1 MQRIIT
7 YTISSKD
14 AGYTILAFLRKN
26 GFSKHILTTM
36 KRAERAIL
44 LNGQP
49 AFGRTILKDRDVLR
63 ILVPE
68 EACAAG
74 EGSEPSII
82 PVPLPLDILYEDE
95 DILVLNKPADMPV
108 HPSAGNYENTLANGV
123 AWYYKQKG
131 ENFVYRCINRLDR
144 NTTGVLVLAKNPL
157 SGALLSTQMKQRQIR
172 RTYLALTDGIP
183 PEKGTI
189 SAPIARMDDSVITR
203 EVNFE
208 HGETAVTHYE
218 RLATSNGY
226 ALVEL
231 HLDTGRTHQIR
242 VHMKYIGC
250 PLPGDFLYHPVFDRI
265 GRQALHSFQLEFAHP
280 ITGKPMCFLA
290 PVPKDFRKA
299 FAGPEETSAK

>member
-7 YTISSKD
+7 YTISPEDS
-14 AGYTILAFLRKN
+14 GISILSFLRNN

-36 KRAERAIL
+36 KRADHAIL

-49 AFGRTILKDRDVLR
+49 SFAKTALKEQDVLR

-68 EACAAG
+68 EA
-74 EGSEPSII
+74 GSEESILPVKI
-82 PVPLPLDILYEDE
+82 PLNIRYEDE

-123 AWYYKQKG
+123 AWYYRQQG
-131 ENFVYRCINRLDR
+131 ETFVYRCINRLDR
-144 NTTGVLVLAKNPL
+144 DTTGVLVLAKNPL
-157 SGALLSTQMKQRQIR
+157 SGALLSTQMKQRRIR

-183 PEKGTI
+183 PEKGTVR
-189 SAPIARMDDSVITR
+189 APIARVNDSVITR

-208 HGETAVTHYE
+208 RGEPAVTHYE
-218 RLATSNGY
+218 RLAVSNGY

-231 HLDTGRTHQIR
+231 HLETGRTHQIR
-242 VHMKYIGC
+242 VHMNYIGC

-265 GRQALHSFQLEFAHP
+265 GRQALHSFQLEFEHP
-280 ITGKPMCFLA
+280 ITKEPLRFLA
-290 PVPKDFRKA
+290 PVPEDFRKA
-299 FAGPEETSAK
+299 FTGS